1 MTTEPYLGG
10 PRFPDPIDAAHYMA
24 VLKRIEALLG
34 CTEDSPEEEELAR
47 LAAVAEAFE
56 EAAGWTP

>member
-10 PRFPDPIDAAHYMA
+10 PQFPDPIDTAHYIA

-34 CTEDSPEEEELAR
+34 CTEESPEEEELAR

-56 EAAGWTP
+56 EAGGWTP